1 MKLVPICS
9 ALFYYQIFTCKN
21 GVLFNIF
28 NTNKQKGKIM
38 KKFMSVLGLCG
49 VAMLAAC
56 DSNATAKI
64 GDTVVIDFAGYL
76 DGVQFDGGT
85 AQNYPL
91 TLGSGQFV
99 PGFED
104 QVVGMKVGETRDIN
118 ITFPEQYVEGLAG
131 KAVVFKVTVQEIQ
144 K

>member
-1 MKLVPICS
+1 
-9 ALFYYQIFTCKN
+9 
-21 GVLFNIF
+21 
-28 NTNKQKGKIM
+28 M

-49 VAMLAAC
+49 AALLAAC

-64 GDTVVIDFAGYL
+64 GDTVIIDFAGYL
-76 DGVQFDGGT
+76 DGVQFEGGT
-85 AQNYPL
+85 ASGFPL
-91 TLGSGQFV
+91 KLGSGQFV

-104 QVVGMKVGETRDIN
+104 QLVGMKVGETRDIN